1 MLGNHTTRWPK
12 HSKTFFK
19 SFRLTSTSWVSVEA
33 VVEAVEAVEVVAA
46 VEAGP
51 RTTEA
56 ADILNSFEILQEYF
70 FENSGFPPTIPIGS

>member
-1 MLGNHTTRWPK
+1 M
-12 HSKTFFK
+12 
-19 SFRLTSTSWVSVEA
+19 STVVLVE
-33 VVEAVEAVEVVAA
+33 VIPPAVEVVLAVVVVPAVVVVAA
-46 VEAGP
+46 VSVVPVSSEAGP